1 MCKAAQEVL
10 VPDPIQAASRITRR
24 LSATPD
30 HSGLFVG
37 RYHFRFLGRRLEE
50 YCDALLTRRDQ
61 IVRAHRA
68 EGIEPRRHKRASLH
82 DTLECLG
89 HDTCLLGAI
98 PHEARI
104 TGSARFHRDSHVF
117 PCAGERKI

>member
-1 MCKAAQEVL
+1 MCKATQEVL
-10 VPDPIQAASRITRR
+10 VPDPIQAASRIKRR

-61 IVRAHRA
+61 IVRAHRV
-68 EGIEPRRHKRASLH
+68 EGIEPCRHERVSLH

-89 HDTCLLGAI
+89 RDTCLLGVI

-104 TGSARFHRDSHVF
+104 TGSTQFYRDSRVSM
-117 PCAGERKI
+117 RR